1 MEKQKKIVGVGWGE
15 GKGWFIRKNH
25 VVGIFVVFV
34 LAWYVYARALEHDSR
49 NGVWDICHV
58 AS

>member
-1 MEKQKKIVGVGWGE
+1 MGVGWGE

-34 LAWYVYARALEHDSR
+34 LAWYPYKGALKHDSR
-49 NGVWDICHV
+49 NCVWNICLM
-58 AS
+58 